1 MNKKKQKY
9 IISIIIAVLA
19 YIGFVFLQFSIQEE
33 TYGYIGISIILFII
47 SLIIGL
53 FIQKI
58 QSHEEFQEQLRSKA
72 IGAIRRLSDIEIL
85 VKRGLASVLDAD
97 NNSKVMF
104 KIINDSVRS
113 AIYDWTDVL
122 EEDFKKIQEIEDKK
136 LELIDVLSHKKE
148 DKEENRKKFVKIK
161 NEINEL
167 QKSIPSPLYYSFT
180 DKHLAEMQF
189 YKSQE
194 FLNYFASSGEEFRIL
209 VEVLD
214 LDIIYI
220 FLTEH
225 RDLTFFYSIED
236 EDFGLYITYGLDTDV
251 KIGKVINT
259 FSEYGISDANYFQWL
274 FETLNVN
281 VVDVHGQIK
290 DLDEY
295 SYIEGTSEGNMF
307 IIRIPK
313 SKLSFSVG

>member
-1 MNKKKQKY
+1 MKNKKSKY
-9 IISIIIAVLA
+9 IISIIIAVLT
-19 YIGFVFLQFSIQEE
+19 YIGFFFLQFSIQED
-33 TYGYIGISIILFII
+33 TVGYIGVSVILFII

-58 QSHEEFQEQLRSKA
+58 QSREEFQEQLRSKA

-85 VKRGLASVLDAD
+85 VKRGLANVLDTD
-97 NNSKVMF
+97 NNSKTMF

-136 LELIDVLSHKKE
+136 LELIDVLSHKNGDNKE
-148 DKEENRKKFVKIK
+148 SRKEFVKIK
-161 NEINEL
+161 NEITEL
-167 QKSIPSPLYYSFT
+167 QKSIPSPLYNSFT
-180 DKHLAEMQF
+180 DKHLSELQF
-189 YKSQE
+189 FKSQE
-194 FLNYFASSGEEFRIL
+194 FLNYFASSGEEFGVLI
-209 VEVLD
+209 EVLD
-214 LDIIYI
+214 SFTINL

-225 RDLTFFYSIED
+225 RDLTFFYPSKD
-236 EDFGLYITYGLDTDV
+236 EDFGLFITYGLDIDV

-259 FSEYGISDANYFQWL
+259 FSEYGISDANYYQWL
-274 FETLNVN
+274 FETLNVD
-281 VVDVHGQIK
+281 VVDYDGRIK

-295 SYIEGTSEGNMF
+295 SYIEGTSEGDMY

-313 SKLSFSVG
+313 SKLFFAVG